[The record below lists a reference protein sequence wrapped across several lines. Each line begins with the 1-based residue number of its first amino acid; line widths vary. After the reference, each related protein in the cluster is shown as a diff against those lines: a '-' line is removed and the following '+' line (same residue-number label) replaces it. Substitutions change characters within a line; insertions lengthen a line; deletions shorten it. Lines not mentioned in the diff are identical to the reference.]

1 MPGATDRSY
10 GVHVAKLAGIPA
22 PVVRRAG
29 EVLKEI
35 ERQAEIEPGNGRRK
49 KLPSKRYTQLIFFD
63 GQNESFSNDE
73 KEIKDRDEPDPL
85 LDEIMRLDLDALT
98 PREALNK
105 LADYQKMLREKNGQD

>member
-1 MPGATDRSY
+1 
-10 GVHVAKLAGIPA
+10 
-22 PVVRRAG
+22 VVRRAG

-35 ERQAEIEPGNGRRK
+35 ERQAEIEPGKVRRK

-63 GQNESFSNDE
+63 GQKESSSKDE
-73 KEIKDRDEPDPL
+73 MEEKDSDEPDPL
-85 LDEIMRLDLDALT
+85 LDEILRLDLDSLT